1 MDRPIAAGQIRQR
14 FIDFFTERGHTFTP
28 SALAVPHDDPT
39 LLFINAGMNQFK
51 PVFLGTVEPTSPL
64 AQLSRAVNSQKCIRA
79 GGKHNDLDDVGKD
92 GYHHTFFEMLGNWS
106 FGDYF
111 KKEAIDWAWA
121 FLTETM
127 ALPKERLY
135 ATYFGGD
142 RRKELEAD
150 LEAKQLWLRYLPEE
164 RVLPG
169 SLKDN
174 FWEMGD
180 TGPCGPCSEIHF
192 DRLGNRDAATLVNAD
207 DEMVIEVWNLVFIQ
221 FDRQSTGDLRTL
233 PAKHVDTGMGLE
245 RLASI
250 AAGLDAGRP
259 LSNYDTDL
267 FTPLFER
274 LRELTGVRTYTGKF
288 GPDDADG
295 IDTAYRVIADHAR
308 TLVFALADGAV
319 PSNEGRGYVLRRILR
334 RAVRFGRQTLAAP
347 DGFFTDLAPTVM
359 ETMGGHFPELRAT
372 PERILELI
380 AGEEESFARTLDR
393 GIKLF
398 EQIASST
405 DQGGTITGA
414 DAFQLYD
421 TYGFPID
428 LTVLMAE
435 ERGLHVDVEGFEA
448 EMRAQ
453 KERSRQGAK
462 GSVDDTLTLDAEAVA
477 TLEKH
482 LRVRPTDDSAKFGL
496 RELGATVQAI
506 WNGHNFDENAEST
519 RTRPVGVILD
529 KTNHYA
535 EMGGQVGD
543 TGRLAV
549 TREVRIGNNHG
560 GGEFRVMDTRSFGGY
575 VLHIGIVTRG
585 ELRVGDSVSCRVE
598 RPRRRAVAANHT
610 ATHLLNLA
618 LRELVSEN
626 ADQKGSLVAPD
637 RLRFDFAHNKPVGP
651 DALDT
656 VEKHVGARIADDLPV
671 DEGDVPLERAWS
683 ISGLRAVFGETYP
696 DPARVVAIGA
706 PVEKIAADPGSDG
719 WRGLSIELCG
729 GTHLERTSEARAF
742 AITAEEA
749 VAKGVR
755 RIIALTGDAAASAHA
770 AADELEARAA
780 RAADLDPAGARE
792 EIKAINAALE
802 SVSLPAARAAGVRDR
817 VRSIQERLKQS
828 EKEAG
833 KEAAMRA
840 ARAAGELAAAAERTS
855 EPAFISMLEVGGD
868 RQALQAGLKAI
879 TGRVPKLPVMLLSP
893 DEASDKVAIM
903 ASVPKEAIGRGLMAG
918 DWVRETAQA
927 MGGKGGGKPDNAQG
941 AGSGAGNIKEGIA
954 AARRFAFEKLH

>member
-1 MDRPIAAGQIRQR
+1 MDRPVGAGEIRQR
-14 FIDFFTERGHTFTP
+14 FIDFFTRRGHTVTP
-28 SALAVPHDDPT
+28 SSPVVPHDDPS

-51 PVFLGTVEPTSPL
+51 PVFLGTVEPSSPL
-64 AQLSRAVNSQKCIRA
+64 AGLARAVNSQKCIRA

-111 KKEAIDWAWA
+111 KQEAIDWAWA
-121 FLTETM
+121 FLTEVM
-127 ALPKERLY
+127 ALPADRLY

-142 RRKELEAD
+142 RAKELEAD
-150 LEAKQLWLRYLPEE
+150 LEAKQLWLRYLPEQ

-169 SLKDN
+169 SFKDN

-180 TGPCGPCSEIHF
+180 TGPCGPCSEVHF
-192 DRLGNRDAATLVNAD
+192 DRVGGRDAAGLVNAD
-207 DEMVIEVWNLVFIQ
+207 DENVIEVWNLVFIQ
-221 FDRQSTGDLRTL
+221 YDRQGSGDLRTL

-267 FTPLFER
+267 FAPLFER
-274 LRELTGVRTYTGKF
+274 LRELTGARAYTGIF

-295 IDTAYRVIADHAR
+295 VDTAYRVIADHVR

-334 RAVRFGRQTLAAP
+334 RAVRFGRQTLGAP

-359 ETMGGHFPELRAT
+359 ETMGGHFPELRAN
-372 PERILELI
+372 PERVLGLI
-380 AGEEESFARTLDR
+380 ADEEESFARTLDR

-405 DQGGTITGA
+405 DPGGTVAGA

-435 ERGLHVDVEGFEA
+435 ERGLAVDVEGFES
-448 EMRAQ
+448 EMHAQ
-453 KERSRQGAK
+453 KQRSRQGAK
-462 GSVDDTLTLDAEAVA
+462 GSGDGGLSLDAEAVA

-482 LRVRPTDDSAKFGL
+482 LRVRPTDDSAKFAL
-496 RELGATVQAI
+496 RELGATVEAI
-506 WNGHNFDENAEST
+506 WNGQNFDENAEST

-549 TREVRIGNNHG
+549 TREVRLGSNHG
-560 GGEFRVMDTRSFGGY
+560 GGEFRVMDTRVFGGY

-585 ELRVGDSVSCRVE
+585 ELRVGDSVACRVE
-598 RPRRRAVAANHT
+598 RPRRRAIAANHT

-618 LRELVSEN
+618 LRELVSET
-626 ADQKGSLVAPD
+626 ADQKGSLVAAD
-637 RLRFDFAHNKPVGP
+637 RLRFDVALSQPVGP
-651 DALDT
+651 TALDA
-656 VEKHVGARIADDLPV
+656 VEKHVNARIDEDLPV
-671 DEGDVPLERAWS
+671 DAGEIPLDRARS
-683 ISGLRAVFGETYP
+683 INGLRAVFGETYP
-696 DPARVVAIGA
+696 DPCRVVAIGA
-706 PVEKIAADPGSDG
+706 PVEEIAADPASEA
-719 WRGLSIELCG
+719 WRGLSVELCG
-729 GTHLERTSEARAF
+729 GTHLERTGEAGAF

-755 RIIALTGDAAASAHA
+755 RVVALTGEPARAAQA
-770 AADELEARAA
+770 AADELDARAA
-780 RAADLDPAGARE
+780 RAAELDAPEARV
-792 EIKAINAALE
+792 EIKAINADLDSLA
-802 SVSLPAARAAGVRDR
+802 LPAARASAIRDR
-817 VRSIQERLKQS
+817 VRAIQERLKQA
-828 EKEAG
+828 EKT
-833 KEAAMRA
+833 AAKRAADRA
-840 ARAAGELAAAAERTS
+840 ARAASELAASAERTT
-855 EPAFISMLEVGGD
+855 EPAFISTLDAGGD

-879 TGRVPKLPVMLLSP
+879 TERVPRLPVMLLSP
-893 DEASDKVAIM
+893 DDASDKVAVM
-903 ASVPKEAIGRGLMAG
+903 ASVPREAIGRGLKAG
-918 DWVRETAQA
+918 EWVRETAQA
-927 MGGKGGGKPDNAQG
+927 MGGKGGGKADSAQG
-941 AGSGAGNIKEGIA
+941 AGSGVGRVREGIA
-954 AARRFAFEKLH
+954 AARRFAFEKLN